1 MARPVALDHNFPEP
15 ILRCVDPW
23 IPEVDFSWVRDI
35 DPSLADVDDH
45 ILLYELHDRGYSV
58 VVTNNWRMEKDARV
72 LVAVERTRMSL
83 MTMRKAGDDAIFA
96 TGVLLRDLVPL
107 LRADL
112 PRGQIFRASP
122 SRVQPRRARE
132 LLEELASRLGVG
144 VDDLIRELDRS

>member
-1 MARPVALDHNFPEP
+1 
-15 ILRCVDPW
+15 
-23 IPEVDFSWVRDI
+23 
-35 DPSLADVDDH
+35 
-45 ILLYELHDRGYSV
+45 
-58 VVTNNWRMEKDARV
+58 
-72 LVAVERTRMSL
+72 
-83 MTMRKAGDDAIFA
+83 MTMKKAGDDAIFA

-144 VDDLIRELDRS
+144 VDELIRELGRS